1 MLFTAPNH
9 ARQLTRRAARRKLGK
24 EVLDMSTNP
33 PSGPTVGQ
41 RLDETIARIETELR
55 NAVSYVNDD
64 VLPQVRKESISAL
77 RTAADSLH
85 SLANRIDASRNQPD
99 QNQPKGPQS

>member
-1 MLFTAPNH
+1 
-9 ARQLTRRAARRKLGK
+9 
-24 EVLDMSTNP
+24 MSENP
-33 PSGPTVGQ
+33 SPGPTVGQ

-55 NAVSYVNDD
+55 HAVNYVNDD

-85 SLANRIDASRNQPD
+85 TLANRIDASRNQPD
-99 QNQPKGPQS
+99 QDQPKGPQP